1 MIDHRDDAVYRY
13 IVAYGPITAATI
25 ATGLGQDAAQIA
37 AIIARLLD
45 ARFVVVARVN
55 SFAEPMYAT
64 ASASKEPT

>member
-13 IVAYGPITAATI
+13 IVTYGPITAATI
-25 ATGLGQDAAQIA
+25 ATGLGQDAPLIA

-55 SFAEPMYAT
+55 SFDEPLYT
-64 ASASKEPT
+64 TTLASKDPT